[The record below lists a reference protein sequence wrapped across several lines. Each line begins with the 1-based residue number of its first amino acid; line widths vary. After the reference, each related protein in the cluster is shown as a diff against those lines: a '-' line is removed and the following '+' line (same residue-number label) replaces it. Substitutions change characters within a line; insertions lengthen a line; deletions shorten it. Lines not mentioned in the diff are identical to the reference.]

1 MARHLIRVPMEGDSL
16 ADSVGRANFLIR
28 LSSRFVLTL
37 GDIIDGNVSEEKSL
51 QDFDTVLE
59 EVVKACTSL
68 NVHEPIQ

>member
-1 MARHLIRVPMEGDSL
+1 MARHLVSVPMERDSL
-16 ADSVGRANFLIR
+16 ADSVGRTNFLSR
-28 LSSRFVLTL
+28 TTSRFVLTL
-37 GDIIDGNVSEEKSL
+37 GDIIDGDVSGEKSL